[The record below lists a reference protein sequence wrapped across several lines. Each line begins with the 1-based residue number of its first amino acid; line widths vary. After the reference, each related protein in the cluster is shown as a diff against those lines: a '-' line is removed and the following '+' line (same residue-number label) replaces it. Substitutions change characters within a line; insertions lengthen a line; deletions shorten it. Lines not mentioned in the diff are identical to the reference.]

1 MIQSDLS
8 RRPAV
13 RLALLYIAGILAA
26 NQLAL
31 PLWISYAIV
40 FFLAILTT
48 LGWLRSPRSLLV
60 ALGFHAIVLVCGFHL
75 AALQSH
81 KVQEEILM
89 PRGTDESVRIA
100 GVVESQPIE
109 KQTRTELLVRSTTIT
124 RYDTTFRLARRVLVV
139 VRKAARQAMP
149 RDLTVGANL
158 SVSGTLE
165 HLPGPR
171 NPGEFN
177 YGRYLALNGV
187 QGLVIVRDT
196 AGITLADGPGSMSVQ
211 TIFGRAQK
219 EIYGTL
225 DRFHPPEEASFL
237 KGIVFGYRADISL
250 DIKQSFVDTGTIHI
264 LAVSGSNVLVV
275 ALIMYSLASLLR
287 LPRRWVTAVT
297 ILGLLFYMVIT
308 GLSPSVIRATIMAAA
323 ILIGTLFERRID
335 VYNSLAAAALVMLL
349 WDPLYLLDVGFQL
362 SFAAVLSIVYFY
374 PKLESLIHKIPER
387 FEEIKGVDYVL
398 KLFAVSLAAQLGTLP
413 FTAYYFGRISLV
425 GILANLVVVPIS
437 GINVLLGF
445 TTLASSFVSTWVAQT
460 YAALNGALVSFLLGF
475 VSAAAKAPLA
485 YIQMETISASA
496 PVFYYLCIGAVFNI
510 HNRRALGKF
519 VIALLVVLN
528 AVLYADLVKPRQPA
542 LTLTVIDVGQGD
554 ALLLEFPG
562 GKRVLIDAGPRT
574 FNYDAGERIV
584 APFLRRKGI
593 GTLDALVVSHAH
605 SDHIGGA
612 LYLLENFHVARLI
625 EPNASGS
632 SALYREM
639 SEVARRRGVAVHRM
653 SAGDTLA
660 IDPATRVYV
669 LHPRSVAESSRN
681 LNNTSLVLKVLYGRT
696 SLLLPGDAE
705 TDVEEKVVQR
715 YGPLV
720 PSTILKAGHHGSNT
734 SSGEQFLQQVRPV
747 LALVSVG
754 RNNKFGHPSAQVLE
768 RYRSLGIQVERTDL
782 VGALVLGSD
791 GENVRM
797 MDWRE

>member
-1 MIQSDLS
+1 MKQSDLS
-8 RRPAV
+8 RRQAV
-13 RLALLYIAGILAA
+13 RVAVLFIAGILAA

-31 PLWISYAIV
+31 PLWISYTIV
-40 FFLAILTT
+40 FVLTVLT
-48 LGWLRSPRSLLV
+48 VLGWLRSPGSYLV

-81 KVQEEILM
+81 KVQAEILT
-89 PRGTDESVRIA
+89 PRGIDESVQIV
-100 GVVESQPIE
+100 GFVESQPVE
-109 KQTRTELLVRSTTIT
+109 KQTRTELLVRSTAIT
-124 RYDTTFRLARRVLVV
+124 RHDTTFRLQRRVLVIA
-139 VRKAARQAMP
+139 RKAARQTMP
-149 RDLTVGANL
+149 RDLRVGDNL
-158 SVSGTLE
+158 NVSGTLE
-165 HLPGPR
+165 HMPGPR
-171 NPGEFN
+171 NPGEFD

-187 QGLVIVRDT
+187 QGIVIVRDS
-196 AGITLADGPGSMSVQ
+196 AGIRPADGPSSTSIQ

-219 EIYGTL
+219 EIYNTL
-225 DRFHPPEEASFL
+225 DRFHPPEQASFL
-237 KGIVFGYRADISL
+237 KGIVFGYRADISV

-287 LPRRWVTAVT
+287 LPRRWITAVT

-323 ILIGTLFERRID
+323 ILIGTLFERKTD

-374 PKLESLIHKIPER
+374 PKLETLIHKIPER

-445 TTLASSFVSTWVAQT
+445 TTLAFSYVSTWVAQT

-485 YIQMETISASA
+485 YVQMETVSASA

-510 HNRRALGKF
+510 RNRRVLGRI

-528 AVLYADLVKPRQPA
+528 VVLYAVLIKPRQPT
-542 LTLTVIDVGQGD
+542 LTLTAIDVGQGD
-554 ALLLEFPG
+554 ALLLEFPS
-562 GKRVLIDAGPRT
+562 GKHVLFDAGPRT
-574 FNYDAGERIV
+574 FTYDAGERIV
-584 APFLRRKGI
+584 APFLRRKGV

-612 LYLLENFHVARLI
+612 RYLLENFRVARLI

-639 SEVARRRGVAVHRM
+639 SEEARRRGVAVQQM

-660 IDPATRVYV
+660 FDPAARVYV
-669 LHPRSVAESSRN
+669 LHPHAGVDSSRN

-705 TDVEEKVVQR
+705 TDVEERILRR
-715 YGPLV
+715 YGPLL
-720 PSTILKAGHHGSNT
+720 PSSVLKAGHHGSST
-734 SSGEQFLQQVRPV
+734 SSSEQFLHEVRPALV
-747 LALVSVG
+747 LVSVG
-754 RNNKFGHPSAQVLE
+754 RNNKFGHPSPQVLE
-768 RYRSLGIQVERTDL
+768 RYRRMGIQIERTDL
-782 VGALVLGSD
+782 VGALVLSSD
-791 GENVRM
+791 GERIRM
-797 MDWRE
+797 IDWRE